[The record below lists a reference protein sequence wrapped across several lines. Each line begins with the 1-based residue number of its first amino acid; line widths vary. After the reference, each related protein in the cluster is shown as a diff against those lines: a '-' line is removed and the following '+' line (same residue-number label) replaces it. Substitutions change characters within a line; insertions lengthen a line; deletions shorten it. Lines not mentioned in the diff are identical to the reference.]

1 MSTFLKGARLKV
13 KRADK
18 HITEIEL
25 SIDSLKKRLVCG
37 GHVNP
42 NTGNEF
48 IKCDF
53 ANIQDRESF
62 EYLPAIIG
70 DAVHN
75 LKCALDHVWF
85 ETMSRLVPS
94 RDWSRTKFPVH
105 PTRDDFES
113 ALNNLEVSSLAPKFS
128 RLLASEIKPY
138 GGDNGDFAIRT
149 VHELDIR
156 DKHRLL
162 IPIVHYSSIGDIYVK
177 VKQGQRHR
185 GRTWGTTEPLPHFVE
200 FERGIHIEDPG
211 SASFDVMFQYGDA
224 GRETRAVDTLRTYSM
239 HVLRVVELLEKFH
252 E

>member
-1 MSTFLKGARLKV
+1 MNTIFKGARLKV

-18 HITEIEL
+18 HITDIEL
-25 SIDSLKKRLVCG
+25 SIESLKKRLVCR

-42 NTGNEF
+42 DTGNEF

-53 ANIQDRESF
+53 ANIQDRESL
-62 EYLPAIIG
+62 EDLPAIIG

-75 LKCALDHVWF
+75 LKCALDHAWL

-113 ALNNLEVSSLAPKFS
+113 ALENLEVDTLAPNFS
-128 RLLASEIKPY
+128 RLLVSEIQPY
-138 GGDNGDFAIRT
+138 GGGDFTIRA
-149 VHELDIR
+149 VHELDVR

-177 VKQGQRHR
+177 DAYGERHR
-185 GRTWGTTEPLPHFVE
+185 GNTWGTIDPLPHFVA
-200 FERGIHIEDPG
+200 FESGIHIENPG
-211 SASFDVMFQYGDA
+211 SASFDVMFQYGDG
-224 GRETRAVDTLRTYSM
+224 GRETRAVDTLRLYSK
-239 HVLRVVELLEKFH
+239 HILRVVELLEKFR